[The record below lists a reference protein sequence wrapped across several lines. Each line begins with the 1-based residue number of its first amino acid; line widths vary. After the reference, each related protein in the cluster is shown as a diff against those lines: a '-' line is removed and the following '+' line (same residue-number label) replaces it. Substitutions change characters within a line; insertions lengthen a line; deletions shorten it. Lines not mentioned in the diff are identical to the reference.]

1 MPAPFPK
8 VVLIPVLVGLL
19 TLYAVMLVF
28 ATRSISSACVDA
40 MQRWH
45 LSPHD
50 PQLTA
55 ELHRVCHHIA
65 AGTPLNVTMTER
77 EASSAPARPDA
88 PVAPPPL
95 RAFRGAAVTE
105 ADIAAYNASMPLNCA
120 DFQSPALR
128 YVDAV
133 PFARGFSKAAWRATW
148 NGRSLVVKR
157 PATLT
162 SDTKSADALRRDF
175 AFAVKQ
181 ELKFFM
187 YLGRH
192 PNVIEYYGSCI
203 ANLSGSGGETA
214 LAVEGPLVAWHAVVS
229 SRQLGWSARLHLALQ
244 LLQLLELLASSR
256 LVHCD
261 WKADQIAV
269 TLDLRVKLVD
279 LKSLRYHGS
288 AAWMSQKVCASDGDC
303 SGDCFK
309 WLFQNNFDVPH
320 LRCDVERGRCRGLDA
335 SSMLHASAQIAF
347 GPLLD
352 KYRAD
357 APAQRAPAFA
367 RQVELL
373 LSNMLLDAQ
382 NATSVRRLVE
392 RVYAEF
398 DAAAD
403 FAARR
408 LESERIVR
416 QAGLAFW
423 NTADTRC
430 TANRFC

>member
-1 MPAPFPK
+1 
-8 VVLIPVLVGLL
+8 
-19 TLYAVMLVF
+19 
-28 ATRSISSACVDA
+28 

-65 AGTPLNVTMTER
+65 AATPLNVTER
-77 EASSAPARPDA
+77 EASSSAPALPDT
-88 PVAPPPL
+88 PPL
-95 RAFRGAAVTE
+95 RVFRGAAVTE
-105 ADIAAYNASMPLNCA
+105 ADIVAYNASMPLNCA
-120 DFQSPALR
+120 DFQSSALR

-133 PFARGFSKAAWRATW
+133 PFARGFSKAAWRAMW

-157 PATLT
+157 PAVLT
-162 SDTKSADALRRDF
+162 SDTKSAEALRRDF

-269 TLDLRVKLVD
+269 TIDLRVKLVD

-288 AAWMSQKVCASDGDC
+288 ASTPWMSQKACASDGDC

-320 LRCDVERGRCRGLDA
+320 QRCDAERGRCRGLDA

-347 GPLLD
+347 WPLLD

-367 RQVELL
+367 QQVELL
-373 LSNMLLDAQ
+373 LSNMLLDRADVW

-408 LESERIVR
+408 QESERVVR